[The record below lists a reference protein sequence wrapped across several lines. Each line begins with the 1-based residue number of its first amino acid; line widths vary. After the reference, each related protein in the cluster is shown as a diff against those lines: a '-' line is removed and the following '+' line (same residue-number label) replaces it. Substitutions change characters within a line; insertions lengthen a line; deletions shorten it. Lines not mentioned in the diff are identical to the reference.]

1 MRVVGRDLLRA
12 FIAGHADSAGA
23 LQSWLREVET
33 ADWAHP
39 GQLKAR
45 FPSASLLAGNRI
57 VFNIR
62 GNRSRLS
69 ALGSRLVAVVAF
81 GTRVVRIEWMGTHVE
96 YDRRTF

>member
-1 MRVVGRDLLRA
+1 MAMRVVGRDLLRA

-23 LQSWLREVET
+23 LQSWLWEVET

-62 GNRSRLS
+62 GNRY
-69 ALGSRLVAVVAF
+69 RLVAVVAF
-81 GTRVVRIEWMGTHVE
+81 GTRVVRIEWMGTHAE

>member
-1 MRVVGRDLLRA
+1 MVRRVVGRDLLRA

-39 GQLKAR
+39 GQLEAR
-45 FPSASLLAGNRI
+45 FPSASLLAGNRS

-62 GNRSRLS
+62 GNRYRL
-69 ALGSRLVAVVAF
+69 ATVVAF
-81 GTRVVRIEWMGTHVE
+81 GAHIVRIEWLGTHAE
-96 YDRRTF
+96 YDRRMFPAGG